1 MAYFTSYMPSVCYS
15 SELSGISCSVTPGT
29 VTLLIQSPLEVFSNT
44 YNTPNSY
51 INFPDFSDVVEMFME
66 QQKLTVAD
74 MQFIV
79 TDAQSTAEKTIRV
92 VYFKEE
98 PRKFF
103 AADILSD
110 GLLTTYRNRVVY
122 EDSVDYL
129 TFWCEPNS
137 IFNGTTVRLYVLVQD
152 YTGHR
157 EWILMEYGY
166 TIHQGINELMI
177 SFPELRRYLPDRVR
191 KWDILFFSFT
201 VNQQTC
207 NFYVGKAHNV
217 RHFIFRNC
225 YNAKE
230 SISVP
235 CISKNITETKSSLA
249 ICGKKQYRYDI
260 QHTRSFEQQTAALD
274 SERAA
279 VMEQMLTSP
288 SVQIV
293 FGYAYDVPIIITSYD
308 YELSDEPN
316 TERTFK
322 FEWQYE
328 NRNGVS
334 LLEFTKERIFS
345 EHFTP
350 PFV

>member
-1 MAYFTSYMPSVCYS
+1 MAHFSSYMPTVCYS
-15 SELSGISCSVTPGT
+15 SELNGISCSVTPGT
-29 VTLLIQSPLEVFSNT
+29 VTLLIQAELDVFQNT
-44 YNTPNSY
+44 YNTPNTY
-51 INFPDFSDVVEMFME
+51 IDFPDFSDVVEMFME
-66 QQKLTVAD
+66 QHELSVSNIT
-74 MQFIV
+74 FFV
-79 TDAQSTAEKTIRV
+79 TDAESTAQHTIRV
-92 VYFKEE
+92 VYFK
-98 PRKFF
+98 PIARRFY
-103 AADILSD
+103 AADLLSD
-110 GLLTTYRNRVVY
+110 GLLTTYRNRVIY

-129 TFWCEPNS
+129 SFWCETGN
-137 IFNGTTVRLYVLVQD
+137 IFVGTPVRLYVLVQD
-152 YTGHR
+152 HSGYR
-157 EWILMEYGY
+157 EWLFIEYEKNIY
-166 TIHQGINELMI
+166 AGINEVMF
-177 SFPELRRYLPDRVR
+177 SCTNLRRYLPDRVR

-201 VNQQTC
+201 VDQQTC

-225 YNAKE
+225 YNARE

-249 ICGKKQYRYDI
+249 VCGKKQYRYDI

-293 FGYAYDVPIIITSYD
+293 YGYAYDIPIIITSYD